1 MNTNRRRFLLLTL
14 GAGGGALLGLAQGLR
29 RGTSHA
35 AATATAPVP
44 AHVPA
49 KLVAVERSGHALGAK
64 VAIRALHAEPA
75 AAQAAADAAWGELE
89 TVEALMSIYRP
100 ESELSR
106 LNRDGALSN
115 PHPYMVEVLEAAQQ
129 LAAQSDGAF
138 DVTVQPLWALYSD
151 RKRKDALPSEDEV
164 AAARKLV
171 DWRKLEVGSARI
183 RLGAPGM
190 AVTLNGIAQGYA
202 ADRVRAALAAHG
214 IEHALIDTGEIGT
227 LGDKGTR
234 DASGAAPWKVGIQ
247 HPRMEN
253 EYVALAALQGR
264 CLATS
269 GDYETFFTPDRANN
283 HIFDPKTGH
292 SPRDLSSVTV
302 VAGDAIRADALSTAV
317 FVAGPERGQALLE
330 ATPGAEALLVRK
342 DGSILAT
349 KGFPKA

>member
-1 MNTNRRRFLLLTL
+1 M
-14 GAGGGALLGLAQGLR
+14 
-29 RGTSHA
+29 
-35 AATATAPVP
+35 
-44 AHVPA
+44 
-49 KLVAVERSGHALGAK
+49 
-64 VAIRALHAEPA
+64 AIRALHADGVT
-75 AAQAAADAAWGELE
+75 AQAAADAAWRELE

-100 ESELSR
+100 SSEVSR
-106 LNRDGALSN
+106 LNRDGVLTD
-115 PHPYMVEVLEAAQQ
+115 PHPYTVAVLTTAQE

-138 DVTVQPLWALYSD
+138 DVTVQPLWALYSAH
-151 RKRKDALPSEDEV
+151 RKLGGLPSEDEV
-164 AAARKLV
+164 AAARKFV
-171 DWRKLEVGSARI
+171 DWHKLEVNAKRI

-227 LGDKGTR
+227 LGDKGAGT
-234 DASGAAPWKVGIQ
+234 DAPWKVGIQ
-247 HPRMEN
+247 HPREEN
-253 EYVALAALQGR
+253 QYIALAALQGR

-269 GDYETFFTPDRANN
+269 GDYETFFTPDRVNN
-283 HIFDPKTGH
+283 HIFDPRTGH

-302 VAGDAIRADALSTAV
+302 VAADATRADALSTAV

-330 ATPGAEALLVRK
+330 AAPGAEALLVRK

>member
-1 MNTNRRRFLLLTL
+1 MNSDRRRFLLLTL
-14 GAGGGALLGLAQGLR
+14 GAGGGALLGLAQGSR
-29 RGTSHA
+29 RGASSA
-35 AATATAPVP
+35 AAAAPAP
-44 AHVPA
+44 ARMPA
-49 KLVAVERSGHALGAK
+49 GLVAAERSGHALGAK
-64 VAIRALHAEPA
+64 VAIRALHADRST
-75 AAQAAADAAWGELE
+75 AQAAADAAWRELE

-100 ESELSR
+100 TSEVCR
-106 LNRDGALSN
+106 LNRDGVLAN
-115 PHPYMVEVLEAAQQ
+115 PHPYMVQVLTTAQE

-138 DVTVQPLWALYSD
+138 DVTVQPLWALYSAH
-151 RKRKDALPSEDEV
+151 RKQGGLPSEDEV
-164 AAARKLV
+164 AAARALA
-171 DWRKLEVGSARI
+171 DWRKLEVHAGRI

-202 ADRVRAALAAHG
+202 ADRVRAALVAHG

-227 LGDKGTR
+227 LGDKG
-234 DASGAAPWKVGIQ
+234 GNAAPWKVGIQ
-247 HPRMEN
+247 HPRAED

-302 VAGDAIRADALSTAV
+302 VADDATRADALSTAV

-330 ATPGAEALLVRK
+330 AAPGAEALLVRK

-349 KGFPKA
+349 QGFPKA